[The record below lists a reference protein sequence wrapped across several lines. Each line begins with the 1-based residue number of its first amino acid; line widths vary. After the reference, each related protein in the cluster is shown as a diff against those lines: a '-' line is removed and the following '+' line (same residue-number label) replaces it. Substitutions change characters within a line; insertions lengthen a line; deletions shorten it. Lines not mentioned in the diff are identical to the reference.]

1 MEGQAKEQYDEKGNA
16 KHYSDGRIQQI
27 IAMERIWGTY
37 EVMVFCEITEF
48 KYRAR
53 MGKKPEQSIEQ
64 ELKKANWYA
73 KMALL
78 LRERIGT
85 SREVLAPTEDELK
98 HNLTTL
104 I

>member
-27 IAMERIWGTY
+27 IIMERGWGTY
-37 EVMVFCEITEF
+37 EVMVFCELTEF

-73 KMALL
+73 KMAQL
-78 LRERIGT
+78 LREKIERGEAI
-85 SREVLAPTEDELK
+85 LAPTKEELIN
-98 HNLTTL
+98 NLTTK